1 MSLTDKYTDIATA
14 LRKQYGTT
22 DKYRLADM
30 PTLIDR
36 LEVHNFLDSELFLN
50 SETDNN
56 AITGKPVTGIN
67 VDTWN
72 KYLVGKSVTASF
84 DIEVTNY
91 DSAKDSRHRVGF
103 EFQTTHEDGSTHYTG
118 AWLYPPS
125 ANYVGHVAQTYKLV
139 DSPIKS
145 IDYNDMYDQLN
156 SDAVVK
162 MTNLK
167 LVINPLGG

>member
-1 MSLTDKYTDIATA
+1 MTVSETYTAIGDAI
-14 LRKQYGTT
+14 RRQYGTT
-22 DKYRLADM
+22 DKYKLADM

-72 KYLVGKSVTASF
+72 KYVVGKSVTASF

-91 DSAKDSRHRVGF
+91 DSTKYSRHRVGF
-103 EFQTTHEDGSTHYTG
+103 EFQTTHEDGSIHYTG
-118 AWLYPPS
+118 A
-125 ANYVGHVAQTYKLV
+125 
-139 DSPIKS
+139 
-145 IDYNDMYDQLN
+145 
-156 SDAVVK
+156 
-162 MTNLK
+162 
-167 LVINPLGG
+167 